1 MKDKVTKQATEVF
14 TTTKRVVGNAEHFVL
29 AVALLI
35 CATYNY
41 LTLPGV
47 SPEYYIRLTA
57 SVIIAL
63 KGTYEVIRFFNKEA
77 K

>member
-47 SPEYYIRLTA
+47 SPEY
-57 SVIIAL
+57 
-63 KGTYEVIRFFNKEA
+63 
-77 K
+77 